1 MASRFL
7 ALLAL
12 PLAAQS
18 VAVVDNPIV
27 RIISAVDVPHKLS
40 ALHKHDPNR
49 VMVYLD
55 DGDQDITMGG
65 KVEHHHWKAGEV
77 VWSVGGPMHVSENV
91 GSANLR
97 IIEIEIKKLAP
108 AAPAKRDPKLDPVAI
123 DRAHNTLVFENEQVR
138 VFKSKLA
145 PGEREKW
152 HEHTGAGRAVVLLT
166 PASARVEA
174 ASGETSPM

>member
-1 MASRFL
+1 
-7 ALLAL
+7 
-12 PLAAQS
+12 
-18 VAVVDNPIV
+18 
-27 RIISAVDVPHKLS
+27 
-40 ALHKHDPNR
+40 
-49 VMVYLD
+49 MVYLD
-55 DGDQDITMGG
+55 DGDQDITIGG

-97 IIEIEIKKLAP
+97 IVEIEIKKLAP
-108 AAPAKRDPKLDPVAI
+108 AAPARRDPKLDPVAI

-152 HEHTGAGRAVVLLT
+152 HEHTGAGRTVVLLT

-174 ASGETSPM
+174 ASGETSPMQGGAGDAFWRDGASPRHRGMNIGNRACEMVIVEVK